1 MRTRTNRRSR
11 RQKNTLLDLS
21 MTPLIDTA
29 LTLLIIFMV
38 ATPVL
43 QNAIKVTLPRGNAQE
58 DANNQPTEL
67 IVFIDKHVFIDK
79 QGDFYVNKDKI
90 AKKDLVAHIKKT
102 VGSDHEKT
110 VYVKA
115 DTAISYGTVIEL
127 VDDIKCVGGIKY
139 VALATQKHSQKTSPL
154 G

>member
-1 MRTRTNRRSR
+1 MRTRTTRRSR
-11 RQKNTLLDLS
+11 RSKKAALHDLS

-58 DANNQPTEL
+58 STQLNQKEL
-67 IVFIDKHVFIDK
+67 IVFIDKDNN
-79 QGDFYVNKDKI
+79 FYINNEKI
-90 AKKDLVAHIKKT
+90 AKTDLITHIKKI
-102 VGSDHEKT
+102 VGNDHEKT

-115 DTAISYGTVIEL
+115 DTAIAYGTVIEL
-127 VDDIKCVGGIKY
+127 VDDIKFVGGIKY
-139 VALATQKHSQKTSPL
+139 VALATQKHSQTTPSV

>member
-1 MRTRTNRRSR
+1 MRTRKNRRTN
-11 RQKNTLLDLS
+11 RQKNGLYDLS

-58 DANNQPTEL
+58 DASNTQQEL
-67 IVFIDKHVFIDK
+67 VVFIDK
-79 QGDFYVNKDKI
+79 QGDFYINKDKI
-90 AKKDLVAHIKKT
+90 AKKDLIVQIKKT
-102 VGSDHEKT
+102 VGNDHEKT

-127 VDDIKCVGGIKY
+127 VDDIKFVGGIKY
-139 VALATQKHSQKTSPL
+139 VALATQKHSQTTPSL

>member
-1 MRTRTNRRSR
+1 MRLRNNKRLRRARTA
-11 RQKNTLLDLS
+11 LHDLS

-58 DANNQPTEL
+58 DASNQSTEL
-67 IVFIDKHVFIDK
+67 IVFIDKE
-79 QGDFYVNKDKI
+79 GDFYVNKDKI
-90 AKKDLVAHIKKT
+90 AKADLIAHIKKS
-102 VGSDHEKT
+102 VGNDHDKT

-115 DTAISYGTVIEL
+115 DRAIAYGTVIEL
-127 VDDIKCVGGIKY
+127 VDDIKYVGGIKY
-139 VALATQKHSQKTSPL
+139 VALATQKHSQTTSSV

>member
-1 MRTRTNRRSR
+1 MRTRKNRRTN
-11 RQKNTLLDLS
+11 RQKNGLYDLS

-58 DANNQPTEL
+58 DASNTQQDL
-67 IVFIDKHVFIDK
+67 VVFIDK
-79 QGDFYVNKDKI
+79 QGDFYINKDKI
-90 AKKDLVAHIKKT
+90 AKKDLIAHIKKI
-102 VGSDHEKT
+102 VGNDHEKT

-127 VDDIKCVGGIKY
+127 VDDIKFVGGIKY
-139 VALATQKHSQKTSPL
+139 VALATQKHSQTTPSL

>member
-1 MRTRTNRRSR
+1 
-11 RQKNTLLDLS
+11 

-58 DANNQPTEL
+58 DAPSTSQEL
-67 IVFIDKHVFIDK
+67 IVFIDK
-79 QGDFYVNKDKI
+79 QGNFYINKDKI
-90 AKKDLVAHIKKT
+90 AKKELIAQIKKI
-102 VGSDHEKT
+102 VGNDHEKT

-127 VDDIKCVGGIKY
+127 VDDIKFVGGIKY
-139 VALATQKHSQKTSPL
+139 VALATQKHSQTTSSL

>member
-1 MRTRTNRRSR
+1 MRTRQARRLR
-11 RQKNTLLDLS
+11 RPKTTLSDLS

-58 DANNQPTEL
+58 DASNTQQEL
-67 IVFIDKHVFIDK
+67 IVFIDK
-79 QGDFYVNKDKI
+79 QGDFYINKEKI
-90 AKKDLVAHIKKT
+90 AKADLIAQIKKT
-102 VGSDHEKT
+102 VGNDQEKT

-127 VDDIKCVGGIKY
+127 VDDIKFVGGIKY
-139 VALATQKHSQKTSPL
+139 VALATQKHSQKTPSL

>member
-1 MRTRTNRRSR
+1 MRIRSNRRLRKHKSA
-11 RQKNTLLDLS
+11 LYDLS

-43 QNAIKVTLPRGNAQE
+43 QNAIKVTLPKGNAQE
-58 DANNQPTEL
+58 ESSTQSSEL
-67 IVFIDKHVFIDK
+67 IVSIDKD
-79 QGDFYVNKDKI
+79 GNFYINGEKVAKTDLIAQITKI
-90 AKKDLVAHIKKT
+90 I
-102 VGSDHEKT
+102 GNDHEKT

-127 VDDIKCVGGIKY
+127 VDDIKFIGGIKY
-139 VALATQKHSQKTSPL
+139 VALATQKHSQKIPSL

>member
-1 MRTRTNRRSR
+1 MSIRKNRRVR
-11 RQKNTLLDLS
+11 RQKNTLSDLS

-58 DANNQPTEL
+58 DTSSTHHEL
-67 IVFIDKHVFIDK
+67 IVFIDK
-79 QGDFYVNKDKI
+79 QGDFYINKEKI
-90 AKKDLVAHIKKT
+90 AKADLITRIKKA
-102 VGSDHEKT
+102 VGDDHEKT

-127 VDDIKCVGGIKY
+127 VDDIKFVGGIKY
-139 VALATQKHSQKTSPL
+139 VALATQKHSQTTPSL

>member
-1 MRTRTNRRSR
+1 MRIRSNRRLRKHKSA
-11 RQKNTLLDLS
+11 LYDLS

-43 QNAIKVTLPRGNAQE
+43 QNAIKVTLPKGNAQE
-58 DANNQPTEL
+58 ESSTQSGEL
-67 IVFIDKHVFIDK
+67 IVSIDKD
-79 QGDFYVNKDKI
+79 GNFYINGERVAKADLIAQITKI
-90 AKKDLVAHIKKT
+90 I
-102 VGSDHEKT
+102 GNDHEKT

-127 VDDIKCVGGIKY
+127 VDDIKFIGGIKY
-139 VALATQKHSQKTSPL
+139 VALATQKHSQKTSSL

>member
-1 MRTRTNRRSR
+1 MRTRTNRRLR
-11 RQKNTLLDLS
+11 RQRTTLHDLS

-58 DANNQPTEL
+58 DSNNQQNEL
-67 IVFIDKHVFIDK
+67 MVFIDK

-90 AKKDLVAHIKKT
+90 LKADLIPHIKKAI
-102 VGSDHEKT
+102 GNDHEKT

-127 VDDIKCVGGIKY
+127 VDDIKCIGGIKY
-139 VALATQKHSQKTSPL
+139 VALATQKHSQTTPSV

>member
-1 MRTRTNRRSR
+1 MRTRLNRRSR
-11 RQKNTLLDLS
+11 RQKSALYDLS

-58 DANNQPTEL
+58 DSSNQNTEL
-67 IVFIDKHVFIDK
+67 IVYIDK
-79 QGDFYVNKDKI
+79 QGDYYINKEKI
-90 AKKDLVAHIKKT
+90 AKSDLIAHIKKII
-102 VGSDHEKT
+102 GNDQEKII
-110 VYVKA
+110 YVKA

-127 VDDIKCVGGIKY
+127 VDDIKFVGGIKY
-139 VALATQKHSQKTSPL
+139 VALATQKHSQKTPSVA
-154 G
+154 

>member
-1 MRTRTNRRSR
+1 MRTKRRFR
-11 RQKNTLLDLS
+11 RQNTALHDIS

-58 DANNQPTEL
+58 DASNNHTEL
-67 IVFIDKHVFIDK
+67 VVFVDK
-79 QGDFYVNKDKI
+79 QGDFYIDKEKI
-90 AKKDLVAHIKKT
+90 AKADLIPYIKKI
-102 VGSDHEKT
+102 VGNDHEKT

-139 VALATQKHSQKTSPL
+139 VALATQKHSQTPSSM

>member
-1 MRTRTNRRSR
+1 MRTRYIRRSR
-11 RQKNTLLDLS
+11 KHKSALSDLS

-58 DANNQPTEL
+58 DASKNQQEL
-67 IVFIDKHVFIDK
+67 VVFIDK
-79 QGDFYVNKDKI
+79 QGDFYINKEKVAKADLI
-90 AKKDLVAHIKKT
+90 AQVKKT
-102 VGSDHEKT
+102 VGNDHEKT

-127 VDDIKCVGGIKY
+127 VDDIKFVGGIKY
-139 VALATQKHSQKTSPL
+139 VALATQKHSQKTPSL

>member
-1 MRTRTNRRSR
+1 MRNRNRRLR
-11 RQKNTLLDLS
+11 RQKTALHDLS

-43 QNAIKVTLPRGNAQE
+43 QNAIKVTLPRGNAKE
-58 DANNQPTEL
+58 DASLQQTEL
-67 IVFIDKHVFIDK
+67 IVFIDKN
-79 QGDFYVNKDKI
+79 GDFYVNKDKI
-90 AKKDLVAHIKKT
+90 AKADLIDYIKKII
-102 VGSDHEKT
+102 GNDLEKT

-115 DTAISYGTVIEL
+115 DTAIAYGTVIEL

-139 VALATQKHSQKTSPL
+139 VALATQKHSQTASSV

>member
-1 MRTRTNRRSR
+1 MRTRQARRLR
-11 RQKNTLLDLS
+11 RPKTTLSDLS

-58 DANNQPTEL
+58 DASTTQQEL
-67 IVFIDKHVFIDK
+67 IVFIDK
-79 QGDFYVNKDKI
+79 QGDFYINKEKI
-90 AKKDLVAHIKKT
+90 AKADLIAQIKKT
-102 VGSDHEKT
+102 VGNDQEKT

-127 VDDIKCVGGIKY
+127 VDDIKFVGGIKY
-139 VALATQKHSQKTSPL
+139 VALATQKHSQKTPSL

>member
-1 MRTRTNRRSR
+1 MRMRNNKRSR
-11 RQKNTLLDLS
+11 RARAALHDLS

-58 DANNQPTEL
+58 DASNQSTEL
-67 IVFIDKHVFIDK
+67 IVFIDKD
-79 QGDFYVNKDKI
+79 GDFYVNKDKI
-90 AKKDLVAHIKKT
+90 AKADLIAHIKKSI
-102 VGSDHEKT
+102 GNDQEKT

-115 DTAISYGTVIEL
+115 DRAISYGTVIEL
-127 VDDIKCVGGIKY
+127 VDDIKYVGGIKY
-139 VALATQKHSQKTSPL
+139 VALATQKHSQTTSTV

>member
-11 RQKNTLLDLS
+11 RQRTALHDLS

-43 QNAIKVTLPRGNAQE
+43 QNAIKVTLPRGNAKE
-58 DANNQPTEL
+58 DASNQQTEL
-67 IVFIDKHVFIDK
+67 IVFIDKD
-79 QGDFYVNKDKI
+79 GDFYINKEKI
-90 AKKDLVAHIKKT
+90 LKADLIPHIKKS
-102 VGSDHEKT
+102 VGNDQEKT

-115 DTAISYGTVIEL
+115 DRAISYGTVIEL
-127 VDDIKCVGGIKY
+127 VDDIKYVGGIKY
-139 VALATQKHSQKTSPL
+139 VALATQKHSQTPSPV

>member
-1 MRTRTNRRSR
+1 MRIRTNKRSR
-11 RQKNTLLDLS
+11 KRNNALHDLS

-43 QNAIKVTLPRGNAQE
+43 QNAIKVTLPRGNTQE
-58 DANNQPTEL
+58 DANNQQSEL
-67 IVFIDKHVFIDK
+67 IVFIDK
-79 QGDFYVNKDKI
+79 QGDFYINKDKI
-90 AKKDLVAHIKKT
+90 AKADLIPYIKKI
-102 VGSDHEKT
+102 VGNDHEKT

-127 VDDIKCVGGIKY
+127 VDDIKSVGGIKY
-139 VALATQKHSQKTSPL
+139 VALATQKHSQKTSSV